1 MHGQAASP
9 DDFSYKHCADSMA
22 RFQKH
27 HVAPASPKTMACI
40 EGNPDAIPQRLW
52 KKHLRGSGAHH
63 GARAFPAA
71 ASSPTGAVLLVGL
84 AGGPWQGLRMPL
96 GVLPIG
102 QVMALASGYAGQ
114 PTHGFTH
121 PLLL

>member
-1 MHGQAASP
+1 
-9 DDFSYKHCADSMA
+9 
-22 RFQKH
+22 
-27 HVAPASPKTMACI
+27 MACI
-40 EGNPDAIPQRLW
+40 EGNVVPQRLW

-63 GARAFPAA
+63 GGGAFPATA
-71 ASSPTGAVLLVGL
+71 RSPSGAVLLVGL

-96 GVLPIG
+96 GMLPIG
-102 QVMALASGYAGQ
+102 QVMALACGYAGQ